1 MPVRLRSSGTPL
13 PPDYPNGDTKIGI
26 KINTAKFSALYR
38 HLLNK
43 DKGYK
48 KNGCPISNAGH
59 PFFLYKGVRGNLP
72 AIYGKLRTTEF
83 ATYTRFSME

>member
-26 KINTAKFSALYR
+26 KNDTAKFSVLYR

-43 DKGYK
+43 DKEYQK
-48 KNGCPISNAGH
+48 KERPISNAGH
-59 PFFLYKGVRGNLP
+59 SFF
-72 AIYGKLRTTEF
+72 
-83 ATYTRFSME
+83 